1 MSPRT
6 TPTKDK
12 TIRVL
17 IVDDHELVRVGLRSV
32 IGTDPAISIV
42 GETGTSTEAV
52 AEAVRLEP
60 DVVLLDLRL
69 PDGSGVDVCREILGA
84 SPETQILFLTSYGD
98 DDAVLAAIVAGA
110 KGYLLKEVGPDELL
124 RSIKLVAEGKPILD
138 PTVTQNVLDWMKNL
152 DAPKTQAKVEGLSP
166 QEQRIVALIAEGQ
179 TNKEIAVSLKLSE
192 KTVKNYLA
200 NIFQKLQITRRSQ
213 AAAFFVER
221 QKR

>member
-1 MSPRT
+1 MGPRT
-6 TPTKDK
+6 TAVKDE

-32 IGTDPAISIV
+32 IGTDPAITIV
-42 GETGTSTEAV
+42 GEAGTSREAV

-60 DVVLLDLRL
+60 DVILLDLRL
-69 PDGSGVDVCREILGA
+69 PDGSGVDVCREVLGA
-84 SPETQILFLTSYGD
+84 SPKTRVLFLTSYGD

-110 KGYLLKEVGPDELL
+110 KGYLLKEVSLDELS
-124 RSIKLVAEGKPILD
+124 RSIKLIAEGKPILD

-152 DAPKTQAKVEGLSP
+152 DPPKRQTKVEGLSP
-166 QEQRIVALIAEGQ
+166 QEQRIVALISEGQ
-179 TNKEIAVSLKLSE
+179 TNKEIAVNLKLSE

-213 AAAFFVER
+213 AAAFFAER

>member
-1 MSPRT
+1 MSSRT
-6 TPTKDK
+6 TTGKDK
-12 TIRVL
+12 TIRLL

-42 GETGTSTEAV
+42 GEAGTSTEAV
-52 AEAVRLEP
+52 AEAVRLKP

-69 PDGSGVDVCREILGA
+69 PDGSGVDVCREVLGE
-84 SPETQILFLTSYGD
+84 SPKTQVLFLTSFGD

-110 KGYLLKEVGPDELL
+110 KGYLLKEVGPDELI

-138 PTVTQNVLDWMKNL
+138 PTVTHRVLDWMKNL
-152 DAPKTQAKVEGLSP
+152 DAPKNQVKVEGLSP

-179 TNKEIAVSLKLSE
+179 TNKEIAVNLRLSE

-200 NIFQKLQITRRSQ
+200 NVFQKLQITRRSQ
-213 AAAFFVER
+213 AAAFFAEH